1 MKIKE
6 VFEKSVQFFREKNI
20 ENPRLEA
27 EMLLA
32 SVLKTDR
39 IGIYLKY
46 EAPLTEIE
54 TKVLRELVVR
64 KSKGEPTAYLLQ
76 EKYFFGRKFMVGPGV
91 LIPRPETEQIVEEAL
106 NFIKQHLFKF
116 DDSKDLK
123 EELFSGKLKHGVAK
137 SGDNFVST
145 ISASEGTSIKIAD
158 LGSGSGCLGL
168 TLGLEMPT
176 SEVTLIEKSPEA
188 FEFAKNNLHSLV
200 DETHRSRFQLENK
213 AVEDFTPPYRF
224 HIIVANPPYIGEED
238 TEVATNVKAF
248 EPHEA
253 LFAADQGMAII
264 SSWLNFVVD
273 SLEPGGVSYFEI
285 GHKQGSAVKVLFQ
298 TKNCFQSVDLIQD
311 FNQRDRIIRAVKY
324 G

>member
-27 EMLLA
+27 ELLLA

-39 IGIYLKY
+39 IGVYLKY
-46 EAPLTEIE
+46 EAPLTDIE
-54 TKVLRELVVR
+54 TNALRELVVR

-76 EKYFFGRKFMVGPGV
+76 EKYFFGRKFKVGPGV
-91 LIPRPETEQIVEEAL
+91 LIPRPETEQIIEEAL
-106 NFIKQHLFKF
+106 HFIKPNSSEA

-123 EELFSGKLKHGVAK
+123 KVFSGNLQHGVAK
-137 SGDNFVST
+137 SEDNFVSA

-168 TLGLEMPT
+168 TLGLELPS
-176 SEVTLIEKSPEA
+176 SEVTLIEKSPQA

-200 DETHRSRFQLENK
+200 DEAHRSRFHLENK
-213 AVEDFTPPYRF
+213 AVEDFTPSYRF

-238 TEVATNVKAF
+238 SEIASNVKAF

-253 LFAADQGMAII
+253 LFAADQGMATI

-285 GHKQGSAVKVLFQ
+285 GHKQGSAVKALFQ

-311 FNQRDRIIRAVKY
+311 FNQRDRIIRAVKH